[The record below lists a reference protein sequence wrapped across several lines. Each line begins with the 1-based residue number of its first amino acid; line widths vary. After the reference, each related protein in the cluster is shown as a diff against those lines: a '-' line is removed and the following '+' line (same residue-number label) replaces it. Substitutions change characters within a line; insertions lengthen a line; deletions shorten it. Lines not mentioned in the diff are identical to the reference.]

1 MQVTILLSIFTGTG
15 GLQRAGATVV
25 VVESGGVSTLFMLY
39 CYRCVAAG
47 TSNHF
52 HAVGKSKFRKTN
64 SVFLRC
70 SHRRGNNFDAHFLC
84 HPKVLV
90 ATVKGIG
97 QDFIR
102 GKPTTFGAFDGRNQ
116 RMNVTL
122 AGDLQFNMRDQVECL
137 FPDLS
142 VLRIAVGLHHLHLIP
157 LPLVTIISSIGI
169 RGILQRVGRNLLR
182 RLDGNINRNPF
193 RCRRYHALFLQ
204 YTKELIETAHGHNF
218 RVIMESPG

>member
-84 HPKVLV
+84 HPKGLV
-90 ATVKGIG
+90 AAVKGIG

-102 GKPTTFGAFDGRNQ
+102 GPEG
-116 RMNVTL
+116 
-122 AGDLQFNMRDQVECL
+122 
-137 FPDLS
+137 
-142 VLRIAVGLHHLHLIP
+142 
-157 LPLVTIISSIGI
+157 IGSLW
-169 RGILQRVGRNLLR
+169 RRVGRR
-182 RLDGNINRNPF
+182 GQSGEV
-193 RCRRYHALFLQ
+193 LQ
-204 YTKELIETAHGHNF
+204 I
-218 RVIMESPG
+218 VIVGGGVLYPSPAS